1 MLNKTKSQFYIIKY
15 FIVFLFKINIL
26 LSHNVI
32 DGLDIERFMGRWYV
46 ISLIPNWI
54 EEGATNSYD
63 DYVLNDDG
71 TIGITYT
78 VIRNGKVK
86 TIKQKGIIVDEN
98 VPSRW
103 EIQFLKPWIPFYKA
117 PYELIILD
125 EDYNYMV
132 VGYPDNS
139 FGWIMARETSI
150 KDEVYN
156 EILNSLKKDF
166 GYDESFFKK
175 VIHDN

>member
-1 MLNKTKSQFYIIKY
+1 MLNKTKDQFYIIKY

-78 VIRNGKVK
+78 AIRNGKVK

-98 VPSRW
+98 IPSRW

-132 VGYPDNS
+132 VGYPDNN

>member
-1 MLNKTKSQFYIIKY
+1 MAEIRLY
-15 FIVFLFKINIL
+15 KI
-26 LSHNVI
+26 S
-32 DGLDIERFMGRWYV
+32 
-46 ISLIPNWI
+46 
-54 EEGATNSYD
+54 
-63 DYVLNDDG
+63 
-71 TIGITYT
+71 
-78 VIRNGKVK
+78 
-86 TIKQKGIIVDEN
+86 EN

>member
-78 VIRNGKVK
+78 AIRNGKVK